1 MDLPKGGTDPMIVRS
16 LAEIMNTDRN
26 VETDRWASRRL
37 LVKADGMGFSLSET
51 VIHPGSE
58 SAIWYKNHFEACYCV
73 EGEGEIESLEPER
86 RVCRIEPG
94 TLYAL
99 DRHDKH
105 ILRAF
110 TTMKLI
116 CVFSPALAGT
126 EVHDADGS
134 YPP

>member
-1 MDLPKGGTDPMIVRS
+1 MIVRN
-16 LAEIMNTDRN
+16 LAQILQTDWN
-26 VETDRWASRRL
+26 VETENWASRRL

-51 VIHPGSE
+51 TIHAGSE
-58 SAIWYKNHFEACYCV
+58 SVIWYKNHFEACFCV
-73 EGEGEIESLEPER
+73 EGEGEVEALEPEH
-86 RVCRIEPG
+86 RVDKIEPG

-99 DRHDKH
+99 NQHDKH

-116 CVFSPALAGT
+116 CVFNPALTGM

-134 YPP
+134 YPVPEE